1 MYLPTLLTTLALL
14 TLTATATPLA
24 IPDAKAPAAKVPA
37 APQNPLT
44 FTLHDTKSG
53 GCQLQLHKVFDTC
66 NVKVNVDKKHKCADL
81 PRGRE
86 FQGNACKSKKVK
98 GRKYP
103 KGFKAKKQGH
113 WVVSTTGPA
122 AGVSIKFD
130 DGVGSKVACDRD
142 SGKDFVSKATKAE
155 TDILISSL
163 EKETSHTT
171 STQLTMHLLL
181 LLSTLLTLTAANPMA
196 LAPGGISSNAKRSLS
211 KPEMELQTVSNR
223 CHLRIYGFS
232 GCDNTVLVDNQKKC
246 SQLPKDKVYK
256 GKTCGDGNWKVD
268 THSSISLQFQ
278 DMAKGNTVA
287 CDLQPK
293 GPLLC

>member
-1 MYLPTLLTTLALL
+1 
-14 TLTATATPLA
+14 
-24 IPDAKAPAAKVPA
+24 
-37 APQNPLT
+37 
-44 FTLHDTKSG
+44 
-53 GCQLQLHKVFDTC
+53 
-66 NVKVNVDKKHKCADL
+66 
-81 PRGRE
+81 
-86 FQGNACKSKKVK
+86 
-98 GRKYP
+98 
-103 KGFKAKKQGH
+103 
-113 WVVSTTGPA
+113 
-122 AGVSIKFD
+122 
-130 DGVGSKVACDRD
+130 
-142 SGKDFVSKATKAE
+142 
-155 TDILISSL
+155 
-163 EKETSHTT
+163 
-171 STQLTMHLLL
+171 MHLLP

-278 DMAKGNTVA
+278 DIAKGNTVA